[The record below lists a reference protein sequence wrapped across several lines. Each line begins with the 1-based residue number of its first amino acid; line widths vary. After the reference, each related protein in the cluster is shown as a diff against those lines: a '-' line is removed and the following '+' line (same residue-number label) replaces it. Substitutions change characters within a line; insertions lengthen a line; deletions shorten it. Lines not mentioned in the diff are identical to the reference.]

1 MLISYRSLLVEV
13 MIMDKIKE
21 LEQLN
26 KQYLDLKHGLM
37 NKEKQNKQGKAL
49 LETSLNQSFSM
60 QAIILNRLL

>member
-37 NKEKQNKQGKAL
+37 NKEKL
-49 LETSLNQSFSM
+49 
-60 QAIILNRLL
+60 